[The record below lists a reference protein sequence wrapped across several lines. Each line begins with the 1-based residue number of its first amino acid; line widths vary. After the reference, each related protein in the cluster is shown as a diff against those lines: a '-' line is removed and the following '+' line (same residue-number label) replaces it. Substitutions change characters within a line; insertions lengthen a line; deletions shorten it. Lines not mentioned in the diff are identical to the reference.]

1 MVEDGRVYWCRNS
14 IEFSCVKQSCWAATL
29 DWRVPHYGY
38 ISSQV
43 KLNFLVENSNSKYH
57 QIVDG
62 FPGVPKGSCLESATF
77 WAAVQEWRKPALQY
91 KNLFRNAM
99 LSLIDYISQEP
110 WRLILGA
117 QRPMSSCPF
126 ESQAFDLL
134 KSDMTS
140 SFRVL
145 AVPSTSAL
153 TVRTA
158 SSCALL
164 LAPLTPY
171 KFPSGTQLPVC
182 GYKSSQS
189 WMQGLTFLLWFAT
202 FLFGICYSF
211 VTRAAILLERLLAS
225 FVSTLQGKYWVGGFR
240 NFKKEAFLRNQ
251 TVRRTFHCPSY
262 P

>member
-99 LSLIDYISQEP
+99 LSLITSHRNHEDWFWVTKAHVLLPFWIPGFRSSQI
-110 WRLILGA
+110 RYDIILQG
-117 QRPMSSCPF
+117 PG
-126 ESQAFDLL
+126 
-134 KSDMTS
+134 
-140 SFRVL
+140 
-145 AVPSTSAL
+145 
-153 TVRTA
+153 
-158 SSCALL
+158 CALHL
-164 LAPLTPY
+164 SPY
-171 KFPSGTQLPVC
+171 SQDCLQLC
-182 GYKSSQS
+182 
-189 WMQGLTFLLWFAT
+189 T
-202 FLFGICYSF
+202 
-211 VTRAAILLERLLAS
+211 
-225 FVSTLQGKYWVGGFR
+225 ST
-240 NFKKEAFLRNQ
+240 
-251 TVRRTFHCPSY
+251 CPSY
-262 P
+262 SLQVPLRNSTPSMWI

>member
-43 KLNFLVENSNSKYH
+43 KPNFLVENSNSKYH

-110 WRLILGA
+110 WGLILGDKG
-117 QRPMSSCPF
+117 PCPP
-126 ESQAFDLL
+126 ALL
-134 KSDMTS
+134 NPRLSIFSNQIWHHPSGSWLCPPPQPLQSGLPPVVHFYLPLLFPTS
-140 SFRVL
+140 SPQELNSQYVDIRAASLGCKDSHFSSGLPLSFL
-145 AVPSTSAL
+145 A
-153 TVRTA
+153 
-158 SSCALL
+158 
-164 LAPLTPY
+164 
-171 KFPSGTQLPVC
+171 F
-182 GYKSSQS
+182 
-189 WMQGLTFLLWFAT
+189 
-202 FLFGICYSF
+202 
-211 VTRAAILLERLLAS
+211 AILLS
-225 FVSTLQGKYWVGGFR
+225 PGQQYYWRGF
-240 NFKKEAFLRNQ
+240 
-251 TVRRTFHCPSY
+251 
-262 P
+262 